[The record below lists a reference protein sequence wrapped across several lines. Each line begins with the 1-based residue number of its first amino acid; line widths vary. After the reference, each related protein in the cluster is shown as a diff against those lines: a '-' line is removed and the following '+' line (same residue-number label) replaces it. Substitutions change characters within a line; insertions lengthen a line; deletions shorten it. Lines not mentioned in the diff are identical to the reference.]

1 MSVRSTLRIGPAVLG
16 LALIAAACSGVSGAR
31 PAAPNDG
38 SNGASSPAATS
49 PEPSF
54 DLGSLLSPDPTPDA
68 TPGSSLAPSGAPQA
82 SPQPIIPA
90 PPAISTTKATNLLTQ
105 VDNVLNETD
114 GELLNADAAANNPG
128 E

>member
-1 MSVRSTLRIGPAVLG
+1 MSVRPTLRIGPAVLG

-38 SNGASSPAATS
+38 STGASSPAATS
-49 PEPSF
+49 PEPTF
-54 DLGSLLSPDPTPDA
+54 DLGSLLSPDPSPDA
-68 TPGSSLAPSGAPQA
+68 TPASSLAPSGAPQA
-82 SPQPIIPA
+82 SPQPITPA
-90 PPAISTTKATNLLTQ
+90 PPAVSTTKATNLLSQ